1 MSVWRLIEMTMH
13 LSTGPMPEHDLPTV
27 EDDG

>member
-1 MSVWRLIEMTMH
+1 MSVWQLTGMMMQF
-13 LSTGPMPEHDLPTV
+13 STGPMPEHDLPTV